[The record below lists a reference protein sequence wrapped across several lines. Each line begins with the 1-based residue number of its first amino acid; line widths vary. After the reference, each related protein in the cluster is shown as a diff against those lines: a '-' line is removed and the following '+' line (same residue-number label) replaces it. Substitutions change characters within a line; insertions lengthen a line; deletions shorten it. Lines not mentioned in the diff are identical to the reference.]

1 MFCMMN
7 NLLRVDVEVARD
19 LQRLVASVHRGG
31 ASERRKIGLVQP
43 SRFA

>member
-1 MFCMMN
+1 MMN

-19 LQRLVASVHRGG
+19 LQRLVASVHRRG
-31 ASERRKIGLVQP
+31 ASESRKIGVVQP